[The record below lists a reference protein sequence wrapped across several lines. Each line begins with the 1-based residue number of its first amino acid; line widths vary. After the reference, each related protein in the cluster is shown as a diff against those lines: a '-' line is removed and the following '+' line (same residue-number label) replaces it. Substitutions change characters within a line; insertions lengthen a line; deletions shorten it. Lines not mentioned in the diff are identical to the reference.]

1 MRCKARDLWIVWAL
15 CFGDVGEMTL
25 KEWQKRRWS

>member
-1 MRCKARDLWIVWAL
+1 MIRASHWQMYWAL